1 MAESLDI
8 ACIAVAVGLPFA
20 AAALT
25 IALPYRAGAAVNTL
39 TTAAVF
45 GAVALL
51 LVGVFR
57 EGAAAVAG
65 GVDAGAVEWR
75 LFELLPG
82 VPIGFRVDALGIT
95 FAALASGLWLLVNV
109 YNLGYIKADRLD
121 HSRRYLASFAASIGS
136 ALGVA
141 LAGNLLT
148 FLLFYELLT
157 LATFPLV
164 VHKQSEEAMAAGR
177 RYLLF
182 ALSGGLALTLGAVW
196 AWSLTGTL
204 EFSPGGFMSP
214 QTPGPI
220 LLAIFGLLLAGCAV
234 KSAIMPLHSWLPAA
248 MVAPSPVSALLHA
261 VAVVKAGVFGCMR
274 MLGFVFGPESL
285 GGSIGPAVLT
295 ALCATTIVVG
305 SVIAVRQQNLK
316 RRLAYSTI
324 VHLSYIVLGAG
335 LLTPLGTTGALFHMV
350 NHGLCK
356 ITLFLCAGAI
366 YATWHFD
373 SVDQLKGLAKRMPW
387 TAFAFTVASLGLI
400 GMPGLCGFVSK
411 VFLVRGAWQADEIAY
426 LSIMLGGSVF
436 TAAYLLPIVR
446 AAYFDAPEPAAH
458 HDAHAAGRDVDHA
471 SDATHEPGEAVPSLV
486 VPLLGTAA
494 LVAVF
499 GLAPIALNH
508 QHDLAA
514 FMVQAIYGVAP

>member
-1 MAESLDI
+1 MIEPFDAT
-8 ACIAVAVGLPFA
+8 CIAVAIAAPFLAAVLTIGLPLRVGGA
-20 AAALT
+20 INTITTAL
-25 IALPYRAGAAVNTL
+25 ALAAVGWLLDGVLAGETL
-39 TTAAVF
+39 
-45 GAVALL
+45 
-51 LVGVFR
+51 R
-57 EGAAAVAG
+57 
-65 GVDAGAVEWR
+65 WP

-82 VPIGFRVDALGIT
+82 VPIVFRIDALGIT
-95 FAALASGLWLLVNV
+95 FATLAAGLWLLVNV
-109 YNLGYIKADRLD
+109 YNLGYIKADKLD
-121 HSRRYLASFAASIGS
+121 HARRYLACFAASIGS

-164 VHKQSEEAMAAGR
+164 VHKQTDHAMAAGR

-204 EFSPGGFMSP
+204 EFTPGGFMP
-214 QTPGPI
+214 ADTPGPV
-220 LLAIFGLLLAGCAV
+220 LVSIFGLLLIGCAV

-285 GGSIGPAVLT
+285 SGTVGPAVL
-295 ALCATTIVVG
+295 AGFCATTIVVG
-305 SVIAVRQQNLK
+305 SLIAVRQQNLK

-324 VHLSYIVLGAG
+324 VHLSYIVLGAAM
-335 LLTPLGTTGALFHMV
+335 LSPLGATGAMFHMV

-366 YATWHFD
+366 YATWHFET
-373 SVDQLKGLAKRMPW
+373 VDQLRGLARRMPW
-387 TAFAFTVASLGLI
+387 TTLAFTVASLGLI
-400 GMPGLCGFVSK
+400 GMPGLCGFISK
-411 VFLVRGAWQADEIAY
+411 VFLVRGAWQAHEIAY
-426 LSIMLGGSVF
+426 MAIMLGGSVF

-446 AAYFDAPEPAAH
+446 AAYFDAPAPVEHARGDH
-458 HDAHAAGRDVDHA
+458 AHAADAHGHEDGHA
-471 SDATHEPGEAVPSLV
+471 GEAVPSLV
-486 VPLLGTAA
+486 LPLLGTAA

-499 GLAPIALNH
+499 GFIPVALNY

-514 FMVQAIYGVAP
+514 AMVEAVYGVLP